1 MTAGAGLVAA
11 VQLYKLD
18 TSACSC
24 RSDITCTCAKAGY
37 GCLAKTGGVLGLQ
50 PVLYSNLLSVQA

>member
-50 PVLYSNLLSVQA
+50 PVL